1 MPSTNIVLC
10 SAFIVFSRH
19 LNTLLLCQ
27 GLPRA
32 TAFLDQV
39 TSCLP
44 DWAASLAPWPV
55 VTWPQFVEF
64 LHQAVN
70 PLAGEEHLKVVPQKF
85 PSEGS

>member
-1 MPSTNIVLC
+1 M
-10 SAFIVFSRH
+10 
-19 LNTLLLCQ
+19 
-27 GLPRA
+27 
-32 TAFLDQV
+32 

-70 PLAGEEHLKVVPQKF
+70 PLAGEEHLKEVTQQLHRGMPNSPVLVEESKLKF
-85 PSEGS
+85 